1 MSAYT
6 PGDSGSP
13 DAEPTRRLR
22 TGDTR
27 DGRTGLGRI
36 ASMKHLYI
44 RFRAAW
50 RSMKNPDASPEDPR
64 PESASKGNGIIQL
77 NGMSVNDLSG
87 TD

>member
-50 RSMKNPDASPEDPR
+50 RSMKNPDASPR
-64 PESASKGNGIIQL
+64 KWGTCRTCVRAS
-77 NGMSVNDLSG
+77 SRSW
-87 TD
+87 